1 MPNMRSQYVAME
13 KVETDYAPLKHV
25 QRTGMYENIQ
35 NTETT
40 EIYPLGEMSNN
51 EEFNSQEL
59 MEDIIVDHKE
69 ISKESIQLPE
79 MTVAWGGSQIFKTDV
94 VNEVICHVKNKSSE
108 HVPSYQLKFTLP
120 EQIHEEEAIENL
132 IRSCPSLASQE
143 VYPHALYLI
152 ANEPGTYTLQATILF
167 ADQELYTA
175 DYAITVEEPKD
186 EIAIEIDAPI
196 ERNIDT
202 DIIYTIQIANIG
214 KTTVENIIF
223 QNIIPDIFRFENASV
238 EPTYSQE
245 SNCLEW
251 NIDSLQPSEVK
262 TIEVH
267 VMAEQAGEHKIKL
280 FATNEENTIS
290 VSKETSIMVVG
301 TIGLHISHKDLDDP
315 IQVGKKLTYR
325 IEITNQG
332 QVDATEIVI
341 TDILPLEVT
350 FIEATSME
358 FPELQYTVDKNKVMF
373 DPISALQP
381 DETIV
386 IEVKSIVNQAGDLK
400 NRVETKTK
408 EFGKAIINEEGTT
421 AFD

>member
-1 MPNMRSQYVAME
+1 
-13 KVETDYAPLKHV
+13 
-25 QRTGMYENIQ
+25 
-35 NTETT
+35 
-40 EIYPLGEMSNN
+40 
-51 EEFNSQEL
+51 
-59 MEDIIVDHKE
+59 
-69 ISKESIQLPE
+69 
-79 MTVAWGGSQIFKTDV
+79 
-94 VNEVICHVKNKSSE
+94 
-108 HVPSYQLKFTLP
+108 
-120 EQIHEEEAIENL
+120 
-132 IRSCPSLASQE
+132 
-143 VYPHALYLI
+143 
-152 ANEPGTYTLQATILF
+152 
-167 ADQELYTA
+167 
-175 DYAITVEEPKD
+175 
-186 EIAIEIDAPI
+186 
-196 ERNIDT
+196 
-202 DIIYTIQIANIG
+202 
-214 KTTVENIIF
+214 
-223 QNIIPDIFRFENASV
+223 
-238 EPTYSQE
+238 
-245 SNCLEW
+245 
-251 NIDSLQPSEVK
+251 
-262 TIEVH
+262 
-267 VMAEQAGEHKIKL
+267 
-280 FATNEENTIS
+280 
-290 VSKETSIMVVG
+290 MVVG